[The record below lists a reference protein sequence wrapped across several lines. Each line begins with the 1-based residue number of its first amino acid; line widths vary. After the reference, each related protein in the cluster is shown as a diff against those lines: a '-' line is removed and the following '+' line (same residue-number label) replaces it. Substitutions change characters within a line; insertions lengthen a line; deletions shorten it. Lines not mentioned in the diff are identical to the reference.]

1 VLRDEGLL
9 QKTDDLLQEEKSRL
23 LQGQSEG
30 RMLLRKVV
38 PDAEAVVSR

>member
-9 QKTDDLLQEEKSRL
+9 QKTDDLLQKEKSRL

-30 RMLLRKVV
+30 RMLLRKIMPNAEKVV
-38 PDAEAVVSR
+38 